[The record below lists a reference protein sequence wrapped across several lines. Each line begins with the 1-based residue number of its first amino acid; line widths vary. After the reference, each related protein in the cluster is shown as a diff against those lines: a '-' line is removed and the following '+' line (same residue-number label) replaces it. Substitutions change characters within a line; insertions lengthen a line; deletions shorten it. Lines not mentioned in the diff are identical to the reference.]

1 VIASGGEFQKALEVA
16 TEKLVS
22 DYHIQSERL
31 TRQQTASLI
40 IQIIK
45 SGDLYRLVR
54 EEGNAQQVVYVPFAE
69 VEGLRS
75 RVEFLEGL
83 LKKHGIVD
91 PNEPKPMAYHA

>member
-1 VIASGGEFQKALEVA
+1 MIASGEEFQKALEVA

-40 IQIIK
+40 IQMIK

-54 EEGNAQQVVYVPFAE
+54 EGDNAQQVVYVPFAE
-69 VEGLRS
+69 VEALRS

-83 LKKHGIVD
+83 LKKHGVVD
-91 PNEPKPMAYHA
+91 GGEL